1 MIKLIVGLGNPGSQY
16 EKTRHNAGFLVLDRV
31 SSNLFGCWRLESR
44 FNSEVSEINA
54 SGCKVL
60 LQKPVTFMNK
70 SGDAVAKLARY
81 YKISP
86 DEILVVHDEL
96 DFESGVA
103 RLKKAGGHAGHNG
116 LRDIIQKIGSRDFY
130 RLRIGIGRP
139 SQGKDVANYVL
150 STATTSELKVIQDI
164 ADCVEALLPEIA
176 RGDMERVMTEFNSRG
191 K

>member
-16 EKTRHNAGFLVLDRV
+16 KKTRHNAGFLVLDRLD
-31 SSNLFGCWRLESR
+31 SNFSGDWRLESR
-44 FNSEVSEINA
+44 FNSEVSEVYV

-60 LQKPVTFMNK
+60 LQKPLTFMNK
-70 SGDAVAKLARY
+70 SGDAVVKLAQY

-96 DFESGVA
+96 DFDSGVA
-103 RLKKAGGHAGHNG
+103 RLKKGGGHAGHNG
-116 LRDIIQKIGSRDFY
+116 LRDIIQKIGSRDFC

-150 STATTSELKVIQDI
+150 SAATASELSGIQDI
-164 ADCVEALLPEIA
+164 ADRVEALLPEIMK
-176 RGDMERVMTEFNSRG
+176 GDIVRVMTEFNSRD